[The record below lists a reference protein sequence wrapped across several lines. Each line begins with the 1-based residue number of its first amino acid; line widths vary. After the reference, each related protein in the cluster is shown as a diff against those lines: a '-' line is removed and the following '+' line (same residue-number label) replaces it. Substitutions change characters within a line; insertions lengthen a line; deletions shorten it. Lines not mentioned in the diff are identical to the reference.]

1 MVKKI
6 HSSIVLAGITLT
18 LLACEDSILENLK
31 KFQVS

>member
-18 LLACEDSILENLK
+18 LLACEDSFWKTSK